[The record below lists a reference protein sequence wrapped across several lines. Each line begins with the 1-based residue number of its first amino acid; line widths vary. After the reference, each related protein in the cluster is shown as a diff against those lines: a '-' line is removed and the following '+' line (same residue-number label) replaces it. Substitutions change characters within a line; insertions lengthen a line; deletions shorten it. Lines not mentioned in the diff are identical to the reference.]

1 MPTRSL
7 GFSAFLI
14 TAVLTLGACA
24 RAVVTAPPERPP
36 GAAVTTPPEKPP
48 GAVVTPPPERPPS
61 AGTLSAE
68 HKGVASWYGRQH
80 QGKPTASGEIFEM
93 RDLTAAHRTLPMGTR
108 LMVTNLENG
117 RVVEVRINDRGPFVD
132 GRVLDLSYGAARLL
146 GAAGA
151 GVVRVSFRIVSLPD
165 VPVDA
170 GPTAAA
176 AGEQFSLH
184 LAAFTSR
191 ARAENLRR
199 SLEREGSKPTISE
212 WTVGDQRFYR
222 VHLGPYPDRGA
233 ADSEA
238 KRLAERGYFSVV
250 VVER

>member
-1 MPTRSL
+1 MLTRSL
-7 GFSAFLI
+7 GSGALLA
-14 TAVLTLGACA
+14 TVVLVLGACA

-36 GAAVTTPPEKPP
+36 GAATI
-48 GAVVTPPPERPPS
+48 
-61 AGTLSAE
+61 GTELR
-68 HKGVASWYGRQH
+68 GMASWYGYQH
-80 QGKPTASGEIFEM
+80 HGKRTASGEVFDM
-93 RDLTAAHRTLPMGTR
+93 RELTAAHRTLPMGTR
-108 LMVTNLENG
+108 VMVTNLENG
-117 RVVEVRINDRGPFVD
+117 RAVEVRINDRGPFVD

-170 GPTAAA
+170 GPTAAS
-176 AGEQFSLH
+176 AGEQFSLQV
-184 LAAFTSR
+184 AAFTSR

-212 WTVGDQRFYR
+212 STVGDQRFYR
-222 VHLGPYPDRGA
+222 VRLGPYPDRGA

-250 VVER
+250 VDR